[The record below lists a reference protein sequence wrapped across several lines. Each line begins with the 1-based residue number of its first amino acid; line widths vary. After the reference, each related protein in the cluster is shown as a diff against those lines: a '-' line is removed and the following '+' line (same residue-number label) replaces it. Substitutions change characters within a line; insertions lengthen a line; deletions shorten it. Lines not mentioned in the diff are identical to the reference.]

1 MGHCTPHKMLIP
13 HHVAVGKTRH
23 LLLHGC
29 KDNIKGGSMYVF
41 FRLSL
46 TKIAPKAI
54 YSPFYE
60 FVYAFQVGLE
70 CKKKAIILHFERFA
84 LPL

>member
-1 MGHCTPHKMLIP
+1 
-13 HHVAVGKTRH
+13 
-23 LLLHGC
+23 
-29 KDNIKGGSMYVF
+29 MYVF

-46 TKIAPKAI
+46 TKIGPKAI

>member
-1 MGHCTPHKMLIP
+1 
-13 HHVAVGKTRH
+13 
-23 LLLHGC
+23 
-29 KDNIKGGSMYVF
+29 MYVF

-46 TKIAPKAI
+46 TKIGPKAI

-60 FVYAFQVGLE
+60 FVYAFQGGLE
-70 CKKKAIILHFERFA
+70 CKKKAIILHFEWFA